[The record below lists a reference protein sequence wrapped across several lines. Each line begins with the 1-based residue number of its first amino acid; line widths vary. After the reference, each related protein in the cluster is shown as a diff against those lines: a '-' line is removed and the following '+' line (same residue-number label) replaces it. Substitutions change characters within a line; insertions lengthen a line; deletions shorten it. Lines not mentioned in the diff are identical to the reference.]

1 MKKSFLFLMLAAM
14 VAFVLACTPTEQP
27 KPDSSKDATET
38 PSQEPSANPSDEPSD
53 EPSVNPTE
61 SEDPSVEPEDPSVEP
76 EDPSVE
82 PEGISIDGDP
92 SDWDALD
99 PEYVTSIVH
108 AEAEGIGLKSGKVF
122 YDDKV
127 YVLLEVSD
135 EALAKGVADGK
146 LRFHIF
152 FNSDYSYGGGYNSHW
167 KELNINYATEGKMTS
182 GGAYCDYSSKLYAI
196 APGTSWTTSDSGYSP
211 VFSAAGDGN
220 YYELSMDYTDFPG
233 GLTTTFG
240 IGFDIADG
248 GYTTIDYLPND
259 GEASHLATVVKYGTE
274 PLEAPGPI
282 TIDGDMSDWAD
293 IEGAVLTPTGDEGAE
308 GALALEEIK
317 ACADANNVY
326 VYVKRS
332 KRHGRWTDLFKGSSN
347 SGYYYYDFDL
357 DNNPETGDKAEH
369 SNGNYEAWCYIYH
382 FYGSST
388 EPTVKE
394 SDMKGGFEGMTSAG
408 IVSKGAF
415 TEDSIEVETAFPRSC
430 LPEFSS
436 ESFAVSVWG
445 NKDANPFT
453 KTEGIV
459 Y

>member
-220 YYELSMDYTDFPG
+220 YYELSIDYTDFPG
-233 GLTTTFG
+233 GLATTIG

-274 PLEAPGPI
+274 PLEAPSPI
-282 TIDGDMSDWAD
+282 TIDGDMSDWANV
-293 IEGAVLTPTGDEGAE
+293 EGVSSDGGPYYAFKAFSDGDNLYLYSKRDFRNTYWGGNGYFYYGIDEDNNAETAMSDTQGMPGVDEWVLIYPFGGSNEAPEIPTTPTKLCLNSWDAITAE
-308 GALALEEIK
+308 ANSVGGVIGTEFVEIETVISLSK
-317 ACADANNVY
+317 LNV
-326 VYVKRS
+326 
-332 KRHGRWTDLFKGSSN
+332 TKGS
-347 SGYYYYDFDL
+347 
-357 DNNPETGDKAEH
+357 
-369 SNGNYEAWCYIYH
+369 
-382 FYGSST
+382 
-388 EPTVKE
+388 TVKIY
-394 SDMKGGFEGMTSAG
+394 S
-408 IVSKGAF
+408 
-415 TEDSIEVETAFPRSC
+415 
-430 LPEFSS
+430 
-436 ESFAVSVWG
+436 WG
-445 NKDANPFT
+445 NKDAAQF
-453 KTEGIV
+453 KTTGITLTL
-459 Y
+459 

>member
-1 MKKSFLFLMLAAM
+1 MLAAM
-14 VAFVLACTPTEQP
+14 VAFVLACTPKEQP

-53 EPSVNPTE
+53 EPSAEPSDEPSVEPTE
-61 SEDPSVEPEDPSVEP
+61 SEDPSSEPGEPSVEPEDPSVEP
-76 EDPSVE
+76 S
-82 PEGISIDGDP
+82 
-92 SDWDALD
+92 
-99 PEYVTSIVH
+99 
-108 AEAEGIGLKSGKVF
+108 
-122 YDDKV
+122 
-127 YVLLEVSD
+127 
-135 EALAKGVADGK
+135 
-146 LRFHIF
+146 
-152 FNSDYSYGGGYNSHW
+152 
-167 KELNINYATEGKMTS
+167 
-182 GGAYCDYSSKLYAI
+182 
-196 APGTSWTTSDSGYSP
+196 
-211 VFSAAGDGN
+211 
-220 YYELSMDYTDFPG
+220 
-233 GLTTTFG
+233 
-240 IGFDIADG
+240 
-248 GYTTIDYLPND
+248 
-259 GEASHLATVVKYGTE
+259 
-274 PLEAPGPI
+274 PI

-308 GALALEEIK
+308 GALALEEVK

-332 KRHGRWTDLFKGSSN
+332 KRHGRWTALFNGSSN